1 MSYTLSLALV
11 TLSFSLTLLTAA
23 TDSTISKSSSCRR
36 LLGDDGWP
44 SPQEWAQLNATV
56 QGRLIATVPL
66 GAPCHDPTYNATEC
80 SLLQAEWPEP
90 PVQ

>member
-1 MSYTLSLALV
+1 MIYHFSLALV
-11 TLSFSLTLLTAA
+11 IGAFSLPLKANPTVH
-23 TDSTISKSSSCRR
+23 SSCRC
-36 LLGDDGWP
+36 LPGDNCWP

-80 SLLQAEWPEP
+80 SHLKEEWPFNEI
-90 PVQ
+90 Q